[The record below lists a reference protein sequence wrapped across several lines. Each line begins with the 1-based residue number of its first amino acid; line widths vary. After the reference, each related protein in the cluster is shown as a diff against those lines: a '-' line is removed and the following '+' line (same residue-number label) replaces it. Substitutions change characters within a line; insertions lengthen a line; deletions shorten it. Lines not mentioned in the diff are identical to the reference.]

1 MTAASVPAAPSMF
14 AVFRK
19 RDFSLLWLAQ
29 LISTAGSALTDLA
42 AAIYVFRI
50 TESALAVGLTLMV
63 TAVPSLVVGLLAGV
77 FVDRHDRK
85 RILIVTCLIQA
96 AIVGLIAVVIGI
108 DALAIPGL
116 YALLLLNAGIK
127 QFFDPAHDSLIP
139 EIASDEELTAANSF
153 LSIAAFGSTAIGF
166 AGAGILAS
174 IDLRVAFLLDAI
186 SFVVCAVLIALM
198 GKYPMPVPDDEAN
211 VSVIVDNL
219 KTGLGALFGTQI
231 LRSLFLVGAL
241 MFFSFGLWNV
251 LLLPMSLRELH
262 ATEFEY
268 GLQEGLTS
276 VGFVIGSLF
285 MARFSGRLPES
296 VWVFVGLVGMG
307 IAGIAYASAT
317 SIPLAILLVMISG
330 FFNSPT
336 SVARSVLLQRNTPR
350 DLRGRVFSAYYVM
363 RDVIFLLG
371 MAGAGLADIVN
382 VRILIAFA
390 SVLLLGAAAY
400 ALFAPGLGLAS
411 LRAARARLEGAAGA
425 PALAG
430 TTFRPATLADFDLLI
445 GKLPTF
451 ARLSPQQREAF
462 LRDAGVR
469 EVPAGTRI
477 VEHGD
482 TASAAYFILAGAA
495 TAGIPE
501 DGGYRGLSTMGEGD
515 FFGEI
520 AALTGSPRT
529 ADVVADA
536 DSTLLEVPAEALR
549 STMSVPEIQRLV
561 FSTLTSRLVRTE
573 AADLPRLAGPDQEAL
588 RDLRTPR
595 PSVEALPRSYTGEA
609 AS

>member
-1 MTAASVPAAPSMF
+1 MTAAAAPAPSMF

-19 RDFSLLWLAQ
+19 RDFSLLWSAQ

-42 AAIYVFRI
+42 AGIYVFRE
-50 TESALAVGLTLMV
+50 TGSALAVGLTLMV

-77 FVDRHDRK
+77 YVDRHDRK
-85 RILIVTCLIQA
+85 KIMVWTCLIQA
-96 AIVGLIAVVIGI
+96 VTVGLIAVVIGM
-108 DALAIPGL
+108 DAIAIPGL
-116 YALLLLNAGIK
+116 YVLLLFNAGIR

-139 EIASDEELTAANSF
+139 EMASDEELAAANSF

-166 AGAGILAS
+166 AGAGLLAS
-174 IDLRVAFLLDAI
+174 IDLRLAFLLDAV
-186 SFVVCAVLIALM
+186 SFVICALLIAAM
-198 GKYPMPVPDDEAN
+198 GRYPMPVPEGDAN
-211 VSVIVDNL
+211 VGVIVDNL
-219 KTGLGALFGTQI
+219 RSGLGTLFGSQV

-276 VGFVIGSLF
+276 VGFVLGSFF
-285 MARFSGRLPES
+285 MARFSSRLPES
-296 VWVFVGLVGMG
+296 IWIALSLAAMG
-307 IAGIAYASAT
+307 VCGIAYAYAT
-317 SIPLAILLVMISG
+317 SVPVAILLVMISG
-330 FFNSPT
+330 FFNSPS

-350 DLRGRVFSAYYVM
+350 DMRGRVFSAYYVM
-363 RDVIFLLG
+363 RDVIFLFG

-382 VRILIAFA
+382 VRVLIAGA
-390 SVLLLGAAAY
+390 SILLFGAAAI
-400 ALFAPGLGLAS
+400 ALVAPGLSIRS
-411 LRAARARLEGAAGA
+411 LRAARARLEEAGAA
-425 PALAG
+425 PAVPAA
-430 TTFRPATLADFDLLI
+430 RPASLADFDRLVGRLT
-445 GKLPTF
+445 TF
-451 ARLSPQQREAF
+451 ARLSGPQREAF
-462 LRDAGVR
+462 LRDATVS

-482 TASAAYFILAGAA
+482 LASSAYFILDGSA
-495 TAGIPE
+495 TAGVPE
-501 DGGYRGLSTMGEGD
+501 DGGYRGLSTMGAGE

-529 ADVVADA
+529 ADVVADS
-536 DSTLLEVPAEALR
+536 DTTVMEVPADALR
-549 STMSVPEIQRLV
+549 ATMTVPEIQRLV
-561 FSTLTSRLVRTE
+561 FSTLTSRLLRTE

-595 PSVEALPRSYTGEA
+595 PSVEALPTSSGEA
-609 AS
+609 TA